1 MVAESK
7 SPRRRFRLTFSQR
20 VPLTIALVLSLS
32 GLVYTTVAVNAVTSS
47 LTEQSEQEVSN
58 VNAAISALVQ
68 TEYNDIVS
76 YRTQTLE
83 SRKQSLRDIAAPIVA
98 SLDEFAA
105 AAQSGELTTAQAQA
119 RSLDMVKS
127 MRFGNDDYFFVYD
140 LDLNAIGHPDDRI
153 QGRNLT
159 DMQDADGRYLLREA
173 RELVLTQ
180 GSGYLDY
187 RWERLQGAV
196 PSPKIGYL
204 FLYEPWDWLVG
215 TGVYV
220 DDVDAEVQKRLTAV
234 ESELQQTFADLS
246 FAGDGF
252 FLILDRTGDVVASGS
267 PAVSAAAQTAAG
279 QEAIA
284 SILAAAPTEAG
295 VELTATIQAP
305 WNPDGDGAWRIQTST
320 TGGDLDWILVSAVNQ
335 EELAA
340 PARALAIQMAL
351 IAVLVVLVGLFIG
364 VLLSRRI
371 TKPVDAVARA
381 ATSLADGTFDPTTL
395 DSAAR
400 RTDELGDLART
411 FRTMG
416 IEIAARERRL
426 REQVQQLSVQIDR
439 TKVAAEVQEIT
450 ESDYFQRLKSR
461 SRELRDRDD

>member
-1 MVAESK
+1 MVAEPK

-32 GLVYTTVAVNAVTSS
+32 GLVYTAVAVNAVTRS
-47 LTEQSEQEVSN
+47 LTDQSEQEVSN

-83 SRKQSLRDIAAPIVA
+83 TRKQGLRDIAAPIVA

-187 RWERLQGAV
+187 RWERLEGAV
-196 PSPKIGYL
+196 PSPKVGYL

-351 IAVLVVLVGLFIG
+351 IAVLVVLVGLIIG

-381 ATSLADGTFDPTTL
+381 AVSLADGTFDPTTL

-416 IEIAARERRL
+416 LEIAARELRL

>member
-1 MVAESK
+1 MVAEPK

-32 GLVYTTVAVNAVTSS
+32 GLVYTAVAVNAVTSS
-47 LTEQSEQEVSN
+47 LTDQSEQEVSN

-83 SRKQSLRDIAAPIVA
+83 SRKQSLQDIAAPIVA

-187 RWERLQGAV
+187 RWERLEGAV